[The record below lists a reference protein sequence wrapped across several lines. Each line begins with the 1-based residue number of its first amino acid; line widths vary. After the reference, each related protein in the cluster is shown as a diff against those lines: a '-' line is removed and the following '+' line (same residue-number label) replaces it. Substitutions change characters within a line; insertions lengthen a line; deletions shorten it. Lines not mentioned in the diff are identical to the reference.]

1 MSNGPW
7 TDEENDLIVADYFAM
22 LADDISARRYSK
34 AEHRRA
40 LLPLL
45 NDRSEGSVEFKHQNI
60 SAVMKG
66 LGEDWIPGYKPAFN
80 FQMTLVDAVAR
91 WLALN
96 PAWLGRQPGLQTAA
110 GLREAAQIWIG
121 PPPTLSNQPPPQEL
135 DQMLHIARKF
145 DVAGRDERN
154 RALGRAGEERVLAH
168 ERASLRSAG
177 RDDLARKVRWVSEE
191 DGDGAGYDIASF
203 APDGL
208 ARLIEVKTT
217 NGWERTPFHI
227 TRNELAVAEEP
238 VRTSP
243 FGCTTTSIVTPFTS
257 PTSTKSPPRC
267 AGRSTVPVP
276 ATCLMA
282 SRISSSDQLAGNS
295 VLPGAPVPYRCP
307 PLRPSPSRICRA

>member
-1 MSNGPW
+1 MSNGAW
-7 TDEENDLIVADYFAM
+7 TDQENDLIVADYFAM

-40 LLPLL
+40 FLPLL

-60 SAVMKG
+60 SAVLKG

-168 ERASLRSAG
+168 ERAALRTAG

-208 ARLIEVKTT
+208 PRLIEVKTT

-227 TRNELAVAEEP
+227 TRNELAVAEE
-238 VRTSP
+238 R
-243 FGCTTTSIVTPFTS
+243 
-257 PTSTKSPPRC
+257 
-267 AGRSTVPVP
+267 RSE
-276 ATCLMA
+276 MA
-282 SRISSSDQLAGNS
+282 SVSAVEFLTRAEG
-295 VLPGAPVPYRCP
+295 VRAAP
-307 PLRPSPSRICRA
+307 AA